1 MLGSMRSDPE
11 SKEPSDFDASG
22 RSLTDKE
29 WLNLRHR
36 RHAARMGEPRP
47 PLGGF
52 GAYDGERYRKHGR
65 GA

>member
-1 MLGSMRSDPE
+1 MSQNPNDDQ
-11 SKEPSDFDASG
+11 PSDFDVSG
-22 RSLTDKE
+22 MPLTDKE
-29 WLNLRHR
+29 WLNLRWR
-36 RHAARMGEPRP
+36 RQAARSGEPRP